1 MNIFELASRKKFRF
15 DTSKGQV
22 TVEDLWD
29 LPLTSTTNRPNLDDI
44 AKDLYK
50 QMKEDKEVS
59 FVKSSAAVSADFN
72 LIKAKF
78 DIVKTIIDVKLAEAD
93 AAKKAKAVKE
103 KNQRILELIAQ
114 KDDEALASKSREELL
129 AMLSTTGDEA

>member
-22 TVEDLWD
+22 TAEDLWD

-59 FVKSSAAVSADFN
+59 FVKSDAAVSADFN
-72 LIKAKF
+72 TVKAKF
-78 DIVKTIIDVKLAEAD
+78 DVVKHIIDVKLAEAET
-93 AAKKAKAVKE
+93 AKKAKETKA

-129 AMLSTTGDEA
+129 AMLSE